1 MISNNGKKVKFNATD
16 VLIILLILAC
26 IASVCYK
33 AFFAE
38 SLAPESDLSEY
49 RIYFKI
55 DDIKST
61 SLAYFVPGD
70 NVRLTSSDEKVGM
83 LEGIVQSLLAVG
95 AYNDNGEEVFY
106 PSIDKSNDET
116 RYSVY
121 GNITVKGKMTDGGF
135 LLGGE
140 RYIAPNSTL
149 AIITEHIETEIK
161 IISIIEK

>member
-1 MISNNGKKVKFNATD
+1 MNSESKNTKFNIMDA
-16 VLIILLILAC
+16 LIIILVLAC
-26 IASVCYK
+26 ICTVIFRALDIKKVTS
-33 AFFAE
+33 AE
-38 SLAPESDLSEY
+38 ELDEYVVHFKVDNIRSSSLQ
-49 RIYFKI
+49 YFVEG
-55 DDIKST
+55 DTVRIKST
-61 SLAYFVPGD
+61 NKVLGT
-70 NVRLTSSDEKVGM
+70 LDE
-83 LEGIVQSLLAVG
+83 IVQHVPAVG